1 METSYLRIGT
11 GLSSAHIE
19 ESHTAQGKQKNRL
32 QMQTVFIH
40 LKQ

>member
-19 ESHTAQGKQKNRL
+19 ESHTAQGKQKTRL
-32 QMQTVFIH
+32 QNADGFLYI
-40 LKQ
+40 